1 MNEDLLKNNDIKYYG
16 KMSPFIRAQERALNY
31 YNKLKT
37 LDNRF
42 ALFRLI
48 STITILAIVVNY
60 AQKSSSTT
68 IFTLIILFLFFC
80 LITSWA
86 HNAIQAKQKKWKA
99 LALSYN
105 LSEARSQRDFAFIA
119 SHKSP
124 WHDECIKV
132 PNAHVY
138 SSDLDIHTQLYSLLD
153 TCSTKSGSEKLF
165 SLLLESGIQPEDAN
179 TVIARSNKAQTLTT
193 KTKLLRHF
201 EAMRLNESFLQNY
214 YKLNEKKIENESDE
228 LNRKS
233 ENDTFFLNSFR
244 ILYALGSILA
254 WFVILL
260 PSFKQ
265 FLMTGNTEAFLNPI
279 FLYTGFLIFGA
290 IIFSPITQLATKVS
304 QSSKTIQEII
314 ANLNKNESLAE
325 KLQFSFL
332 KKNAKR
338 QIKSLNLLLDIVS
351 LRGNPIFWVTLH
363 IFLPFDA
370 LVCLILQFKIKDF
383 IAKLKLWENELND
396 FDLIA
401 SFARLASENPK
412 SRFLSLFERTQANNQ
427 QIECENIG
435 HPLIAT
441 HKRIC
446 NSIKLNKNS
455 PVVLLT
461 GSNMAGKS
469 TFLRTLGTNIVLA
482 NMGAPV
488 FADKFI
494 FPAFR
499 LLCAIRIDDSL
510 SDGTSYFYAE
520 VKRLHF
526 ILNSLTE
533 NNKNPGFFLIDEI
546 FRGTN
551 NKERYIGSWHIIH
564 ALFEKN
570 SFGFISTHDLALTE
584 LDKND
589 NRLIN
594 MHFREHIEGEA
605 LAFDYLIKE
614 GPCPTTNALFI
625 MKQNGLPVP

>member
-1 MNEDLLKNNDIKYYG
+1 MKEDLHKINDIKYYG
-16 KMSPFIRAQERALNY
+16 KISPFLRAQERSLNY

-48 STITILAIVVNY
+48 STITLLAIVVNY

-68 IFTLIILFLFFC
+68 IFILIILFLSFC
-80 LITSWA
+80 LMTSWA
-86 HNAIQAKQKKWKA
+86 HNAIQARQKKWKA
-99 LALSYN
+99 IALSYN
-105 LSEARSQRDFAFIA
+105 LSEARLQRDFAFITL
-119 SHKSP
+119 HKSP
-124 WHDECIKV
+124 WHDECVKT
-132 PNAHVY
+132 PAAHVY
-138 SSDLDIHTQLYSLLD
+138 SSDLDIHTQLYSLLN
-153 TCSTKSGSEKLF
+153 TCSTQNGSEKLF
-165 SLLLESGIQPEDAN
+165 TLLLDSGIHPEDTN
-179 TVIARSNKAQTLTT
+179 TVIERSNKAQLLKS
-193 KTKLLRHF
+193 KTRLLRHF

-214 YKLNEKKIENESDE
+214 YKLNEKKQENENEESKE
-228 LNRKS
+228 YSIFSNV
-233 ENDTFFLNSFR
+233 FR
-244 ILYALGSILA
+244 IVYAFVSIFA
-254 WFVILL
+254 WFIILL
-260 PSFKQ
+260 PAFKQ
-265 FLMTGNTEAFLNPI
+265 FLSSGNTEAFLNPI
-279 FLYTGFLIFGA
+279 FLYTGFLILGTL
-290 IIFSPITQLATKVS
+290 IFTPITNLAAKVS

-314 ANLNKNESLAE
+314 ANLNNNETIADNLN
-325 KLQFSFL
+325 FSFL
-332 KKNAKR
+332 KKSAKR
-338 QIKSLNLLLDIVS
+338 QIKSLNFLLDIVS

-370 LVCLILQFKIKDF
+370 LVCLILQFKIKKF
-383 IAKLKLWENELND
+383 ITKLELWENELID

-412 SRFLSLFERTQANNQ
+412 SRFLTLLDRKQANDQ

-526 ILNSLTE
+526 ILNSLDD

-589 NRLIN
+589 KRLIN

-614 GPCPTTNALFI
+614 GPCPTTNALYI